1 MKNNYFLFFLSAL
14 SLNAGAQDCS
24 DLFISEYEEGSS
36 YNKAIEIFNPTSGTV
51 DLSNYRLL
59 VFFNGVDTA
68 QGIFKLHGSVASN
81 SVWVGCHGS
90 ADSLIKSV
98 ADTTSSFVINWNG
111 NDAVALVNTATS
123 DTVDIIGEI
132 GVDPGSDGWVVGA
145 GTTRDHTLVRH
156 ADVQQGTTVWSESA
170 FQWTVYDQ
178 NDFSNLGSHTMTP
191 CDITSPSVFFT
202 SDTMFVSEGAGT
214 FTVKVGIINPN
225 VNATPVDVSVT
236 GGTADEGS
244 DYSLTSP
251 QTVTFP
257 SNSSD
262 PVSVTGTLV
271 SDGIVESDETITLA
285 LTNAGNGATITAGA
299 MKVTIVD
306 DDGLGIDGEINDTFL
321 SVYPSIGNGNLE
333 IHSSAK
339 FNLHVFDVYGKE
351 VRLFESLAGIQ
362 HLNLNDVT
370 KGLYLLQFENGAQ
383 NVVKKVMIQ

>member
-1 MKNNYFLFFLSAL
+1 MKNIYFLFLFSVLSM
-14 SLNAGAQDCS
+14 NVGAQACS

-51 DLSNYRLL
+51 DLGNYRLL

-90 ADSLIKSV
+90 ADSLIKLV

-132 GVDPGSDGWVVGA
+132 GVDPGADGWVVGS
-145 GTTRDHTLVRH
+145 GTTRDHTLVRNT
-156 ADVQQGTTVWSESA
+156 DVQHGTKVWSESA
-170 FQWTVYDQ
+170 LQWTVYDQ
-178 NDFSNLGSHTMTP
+178 DDFTHLGSHTMTP
-191 CDITSPSVFFT
+191 CDITSPSVFFA

-225 VNATPVDVSVT
+225 ANATPVDVSVT
-236 GGTADEGS
+236 GGTADQGS

-262 PVSVTGTLV
+262 PVSVTGTIV
-271 SDGIVESDETITLA
+271 SDGIVESNETITLS
-285 LTNAGNGATITAGA
+285 LTNAGNGAIITAGA

-306 DDGLGIDGEINDTFL
+306 DDGLGVAGAINDA
-321 SVYPSIGNGNLE
+321 SVAVYPSVGNGNLQVY
-333 IHSSAK
+333 SLSP
-339 FNLHVFDVYGKE
+339 FRLHVFDVYGKE
-351 VRLFESLAGIQ
+351 ILTLPEFSGSKQVDLQNAPA
-362 HLNLNDVT
+362 
-370 KGLYLLQFENGAQ
+370 GLYLLMFDNGHR